1 MDRRLKILIVCGCG
15 AGSSLMLKT
24 SVYNVLSKNGIK
36 ADLEVADMLG
46 GASHEAD
53 ILIASPEVLRSMR
66 GVDKFKT
73 IVPIDNFLDE
83 QEIEKKLIPE
93 IEKEET

>member
-1 MDRRLKILIVCGCG
+1 MKRRPKILIVCGCG

-24 SVYNVLSKNGIK
+24 GVYNVLSKNGIK
-36 ADLEVADMLG
+36 ADLDVADMLA

-66 GVDKFKT
+66 GADKFKT
-73 IVPIDNFLDE
+73 IVTIDNFLDE
-83 QEIEKKLIPE
+83 KEIEAKLIPE
-93 IEKEET
+93 IERTET

>member
-1 MDRRLKILIVCGCG
+1 MKRRLKILIVCGCG

-24 SVYNVLSKNGIK
+24 GVYNVLSKNGIK
-36 ADLEVADMLG
+36 ADLDVADMLA

-53 ILIASPEVLRSMR
+53 ILIASPEVLKSMR
-66 GVDKFKT
+66 GADKFKK

-83 QEIEKKLIPE
+83 GEIEEKLIPE
-93 IEKEET
+93 IKRTES